1 MNKMVMALLLVS
13 LLGLAGCDSAY
24 YGVYEQFGVLK
35 NDLLV
40 DRVEDAVEAQE
51 EAKEEFKSAFEQF
64 EAVVGVPDSDLKSV
78 YNKLSGAFED
88 AQAKAAEVDSRVAAV
103 EDVSEDLFDEWAEE
117 IEQISNS
124 SLQQKS
130 KDQLRASKRRYAN
143 LHKAM
148 TRAQDRMEPVLTAFS
163 DHVLF
168 LKHNLNAQA
177 IASLKG
183 ELAGIESDVGRLI
196 ADMESSIAQAQSF
209 LKTMDAG

>member
-64 EAVVGVPDSDLKSV
+64 EAVVGVPDSDLKSM

>member
-1 MNKMVMALLLVS
+1 MQWRNSFILVVTI
-13 LLGLAGCDSAY
+13 LVGGCETAY

-64 EAVVGVPDSDLKSV
+64 EAVVGVPESDLKSV

-88 AQAKAAEVDSRVAAV
+88 AQEKAAEVDARVAAV
-103 EDVSEDLFDEWAEE
+103 EDVSDDLFDEWEDE
-117 IEQISNS
+117 IEQISNK

-130 KDQLRASKRRYAN
+130 RSQLSASKKRYAALN
-143 LHKAM
+143 KAM
-148 TRAQDRMEPVLTAFS
+148 RRAQDRMAPVLTAFS

-183 ELAGIESDVGRLI
+183 ELSTIESDVGRLI
-196 ADMESSIAQAQSF
+196 ADMESSIGEAQEF
-209 LKTMDAG
+209 LKSMDAG

>member
-183 ELAGIESDVGRLI
+183 ELALSLMWGD
-196 ADMESSIAQAQSF
+196 
-209 LKTMDAG
+209 

>member
-1 MNKMVMALLLVS
+1 MQWRNSLV
-13 LLGLAGCDSAY
+13 LMLVVFLGACETAY

-78 YNKLSGAFED
+78 YTKLSGAFED
-88 AQAKAAEVDSRVAAV
+88 AQSKAAEVDSRVAAV
-103 EDVSEDLFDEWAEE
+103 EDVSEDLFDEWADE
-117 IEQISNS
+117 IEQISNK

-130 KDQLRASKRRYAN
+130 RSQLSASKQRYAA

-148 TRAQDRMEPVLTAFS
+148 RRAQDRMAPVLTAFS

-183 ELAGIESDVGRLI
+183 ELSSIESDVGRLI
-196 ADMESSIAQAQSF
+196 ADMESSIGEAQNF
-209 LKTMDAG
+209 LKSMDAG

>member
-1 MNKMVMALLLVS
+1 MNKPLLAVCCVALLLS
-13 LLGLAGCDSAY
+13 GGCESAY
-24 YGVYEQFGVLK
+24 YGMYEQFGVLK

-64 EAVVGVPDSDLKSV
+64 EAVVGVPESDLKSV

-88 AQAKAAEVDSRVAAV
+88 AQAKAAEVDDRVAAV
-103 EDVSEDLFDEWAEE
+103 ENVSEDLFEEWEDE
-117 IEQISNS
+117 IGQISNK
-124 SLQQKS
+124 SLQAKS
-130 KDQLRASKRRYAN
+130 RTQLSQSKKRYAA

-148 TRAQDRMEPVLTAFS
+148 RRAQDRMQPVLTAFS

-196 ADMESSIAQAQSF
+196 ADMESSINEAQSF
-209 LKTMDAG
+209 LQSMDAS